1 MGTTAEILPFF
12 ATDGVMKMDR
22 WLFRVNS
29 PLHRSGIACI
39 RPPGHHAEPDR
50 AMGFCL
56 FNNVALGAAYLK
68 HRYCAKKILIAD
80 MDIHHGNCT
89 QKAFYDGR
97 EVLYFSAHQFP

>member
-22 WLFRVNS
+22 WLFRNS

-50 AMGFCL
+50 AMGL
-56 FNNVALGAAYLK
+56 FVYQVQ
-68 HRYCAKKILIAD
+68 D
-80 MDIHHGNCT
+80 
-89 QKAFYDGR
+89 
-97 EVLYFSAHQFP
+97 